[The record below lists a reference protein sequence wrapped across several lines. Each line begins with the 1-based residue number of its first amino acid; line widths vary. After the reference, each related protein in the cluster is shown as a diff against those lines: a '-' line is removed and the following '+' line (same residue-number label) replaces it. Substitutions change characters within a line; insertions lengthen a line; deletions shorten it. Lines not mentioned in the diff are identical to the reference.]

1 MIGDRPRTIPIEIGE
16 RMDTNEH
23 EEDSL
28 QRGDIIAD
36 KYRVEREIGRGG
48 MGVVVA
54 ATHLDLEQ
62 RVAIKVLQKSSAT
75 NQDAMARFV
84 REARAAAKIRSEHV
98 ARVMDVGKLEDGL
111 TYIVMEYL
119 EGADLADVLVKD
131 GPLRITAAA
140 DYILQACEGIA
151 AAHAAGII
159 HRDIKPANLFLARQ
173 PGRSNVVKILDFGVS
188 KISRNAVAA
197 ADGTATQTGQ
207 VFGSPIYMS
216 PEQLDSTIPV
226 DGRTDIWALGVVLF
240 ELLVGKPPFSG
251 KSSANIMTSILRDPP
266 PKLRSL
272 RADAPEALEEVI
284 ARCLEKDREQRY
296 STVIDLAEAIAPFC
310 GKGADDT
317 VNRIYQILA
326 ESATQPGETT
336 LDEPLDKSSNEGRRG
351 SSSGNQSDRR
361 RSGPRRDSGGPSI
374 GGSSHTHGGMD
385 TQSKRRIAVVGF
397 ASIAALGVAGA
408 LLSARTTPPAPAP
421 AAQLPPEESQARAVA
436 PPPATSDSPVPS
448 ATQSAANAANTS
460 NEVTI
465 TFTGAPADTKV
476 FRGDAEI
483 GTTIKP
489 LLLPR
494 SSDKIVLRFVADTFA
509 PTEMELIPNV
519 DQTLAIT
526 LKPAKALAPTK
537 RKVPKELEPF

>member
-1 MIGDRPRTIPIEIGE
+1 
-16 RMDTNEH
+16 MDTKEQNG
-23 EEDSL
+23 DSL

-54 ATHLDLEQ
+54 ATHLDLDQ
-62 RVAIKVLQKSSAT
+62 RVAIKVLQKSSAY
-75 NQDAMARFV
+75 NQDAMARFL

-111 TYIVMEYL
+111 TYIVMEHL

-131 GPLRITAAA
+131 GPLRITTAA

-159 HRDIKPANLFLARQ
+159 HRDIKPANLFLSRQ

-188 KISRNAVAA
+188 KFSRNAIAA

-226 DGRTDIWALGVVLF
+226 DGRTDIWSLGVVLY
-240 ELLVGKPPFSG
+240 ELLAGKPPFSG
-251 KSSANIMTSILRDPP
+251 KSSANIMTSILRDPA

-272 RADAPEALEEVI
+272 RADVPEALEEVVM
-284 ARCLEKDREQRY
+284 RCLEKDRDQRFA
-296 STVIDLAEAIAPFC
+296 TIIDLAEAIAPFC

-326 ESATQPGETT
+326 ECATQPGETT
-336 LDEPLDKSSNEGRRG
+336 LDGPLETKDAEPRKG
-351 SSSGNQSDRR
+351 SSSGNQSDHR
-361 RSGPRRDSGGPSI
+361 RSGPRRDSDSPSPSI
-374 GGSSHTHGGMD
+374 GGSSHTHGGMNP
-385 TQSKRRIAVVGF
+385 QSKRRIAAVSFVGV
-397 ASIAALGVAGA
+397 AALGVVGA
-408 LLSARTTPPAPAP
+408 MLSARTIP
-421 AAQLPPEESQARAVA
+421 
-436 PPPATSDSPVPS
+436 PVPS
-448 ATQSAANAANTS
+448 PAMQSSPEASLAKTAMLPAVPEAATATAVPSVAATS

-465 TFTGAPADTKV
+465 TFTGAPAETKV
-476 FRGDAEI
+476 FRGEAEL
-483 GTTIKP
+483 GLTNKP
-489 LLLPR
+489 LRLPR

-509 PTEMELIPNV
+509 TTEMELIPNV

-526 LKPAKALAPTK
+526 LKLAKPLATTPTK

>member
-1 MIGDRPRTIPIEIGE
+1 
-16 RMDTNEH
+16 MDTREH
-23 EEDSL
+23 QEDSL

-48 MGVVVA
+48 MGLVVA
-54 ATHLDLEQ
+54 ATHLDLDQ
-62 RVAIKVLQKSSAT
+62 RVAIKVLQKSSAY
-75 NQDAMARFV
+75 NQDAMARFL

-140 DYILQACEGIA
+140 DYVLQACEGIA
-151 AAHAAGII
+151 AAHAAGIV

-188 KISRNAVAA
+188 KFSPNAVIA

-216 PEQLDSTIPV
+216 PEQLDSTVPI
-226 DGRTDIWALGVVLF
+226 DGRTDIWALGIVLF
-240 ELLVGKPPFSG
+240 ELLAGKPPFSG
-251 KSSANIMTSILRDPP
+251 KSSANIMTSIMRDPA

-272 RADAPEALEEVI
+272 RADVPEALEEVI
-284 ARCLEKDREQRY
+284 DRCLEKDRELRY

-326 ESATQPGETT
+326 ESANLPGETT
-336 LDEPLDKSSNEGRRG
+336 LDEKLGSQDRDRRRG
-351 SSSGNQSDRR
+351 TSSGEQSDRR
-361 RSGPRRDSGGPSI
+361 RSGPRSDSGVPSV
-374 GGSSHTHGGMD
+374 GGSAHTQGGKNAP
-385 TQSKRRIAVVGF
+385 SKRW
-397 ASIAALGVAGA
+397 IAAIGVACVAAVGVAGFV
-408 LLSARTTPPAPAP
+408 LSTRTAPPPPAPAAP
-421 AAQLPPEESQARAVA
+421 SPPEKSPSAMTAQPTAAELVA
-436 PPPATSDSPVPS
+436 PS
-448 ATQSAANAANTS
+448 AMQSAAKTANAS
-460 NEVTI
+460 NDVTI

-476 FRGDAEI
+476 FRGDAEL
-483 GTTIKP
+483 GTTTKP
-489 LLLPR
+489 LQLPR

-509 PTEMELIPNV
+509 TTEMELIPNV

-526 LKPAKALAPTK
+526 LKPAKGATTK